1 MLTVNNLKTYID
13 TGDSIVKPVDGISFS
28 IEQGQTLGVVGESG
42 SGKSLMAL
50 SLMQLNPTPPIY
62 YPAGGEILFKDKNLL
77 TAKDKYL
84 RSIRGGGISMI
95 FQDPMTSLNP
105 IYKIGKQIREMILA
119 HKKVSKHEADK
130 LAVKVLGDVGIAS
143 PEERL
148 NQYPHEFSGGMRQR
162 VMIAM
167 AISCQPE
174 VLIADEP
181 TTALD
186 VTIQAQ
192 ILELLKDLQDRNGT
206 SIIMIT
212 HDLGVVAQ
220 IADEVMVMYSG
231 RAVEKGSAND
241 IFYDPL
247 MPYSWGL
254 IQSIP
259 KLDGGNERLIPIEG
273 QPPNLSETPKGCN
286 FSPRCP
292 FVKDECLSIDPSL
305 EEKKKNHY
313 SACVLSP
320 QELEAKRNQSAKS
333 EAQRENSN
341 V

>member
-1 MLTVNNLKTYID
+1 
-13 TGDSIVKPVDGISFS
+13 
-28 IEQGQTLGVVGESG
+28 
-42 SGKSLMAL
+42 
-50 SLMQLNPTPPIY
+50 
-62 YPAGGEILFKDKNLL
+62 
-77 TAKDKYL
+77 
-84 RSIRGGGISMI
+84 
-95 FQDPMTSLNP
+95 TSLNP
-105 IYKIGKQIREMILA
+105 IKKVGKQIREMVLA
-119 HKKVSKHEADK
+119 HKKITKHEADK
-130 LAVKVLGDVGIAS
+130 LSAKVLGDVGIS
-143 PEERL
+143 NPEHRM

-167 AISCQPE
+167 AVSCEPQ

-192 ILELLKDLQDRNGT
+192 ILELLKDLQDKNGT

-231 RAVEKGSAND
+231 RVVERGSAND

-254 IQSIP
+254 MQSIP
-259 KLDGGNERLIPIEG
+259 KLEGKNNKLTPIEG
-273 QPPNLSETPKGCN
+273 QPPDLANTPKGCN

-292 FVKDECLSIDPSL
+292 FVKDECLKVDPSL
-305 EEKKKNHY
+305 KEKKDNHFAACILSVEEVEEK
-313 SACVLSP
+313 
-320 QELEAKRNQSAKS
+320 RNI
-333 EAQRENSN
+333 RENPN
-341 V
+341 K

>member
-13 TGDSIVKPVDGISFS
+13 TGDSIVKPVDGVSFS
-28 IEQGQTLGVVGESG
+28 VEQGQTLGVVGESG
-42 SGKSLMAL
+42 SGKSIMAL

-62 YPAGGEILFKDKNLL
+62 YPSGEILFKDKNLL
-77 TAKDKYL
+77 NASNKYL

-119 HKKVSKHEADK
+119 HKEVSKHEADK
-130 LAVKVLGDVGIAS
+130 QAVKVLGDVGIAS
-143 PEERL
+143 PEQRL

-174 VLIADEP
+174 LLIADEP

-186 VTIQAQ
+186 VTIQSQ

-220 IADEVMVMYSG
+220 VADEVMVMYSG
-231 RAVEKGSAND
+231 RAVEKGNAND

-254 IQSIP
+254 LQSIP
-259 KLDGGNERLIPIEG
+259 KLDGEGERLIPIEG
-273 QPPNLSETPKGCN
+273 HPPNLSKTPKGCN

-292 FVKDECLSIDPSL
+292 FVKDECLSNDPSL

-313 SACVLSP
+313 SACILSP
-320 QELEAKRNQSAKS
+320 EEIEEKRSQVGKS
-333 EAQRENSN
+333 EVRRENSN